1 MKSKTN
7 SLIKN
12 TLFLYILTFSNFLF
26 GLITLPYETRVLGPE
41 AFGLLG
47 FAAAFYTY
55 FYVIFDFGFILCGT
69 KMIAQ
74 NADSPKELEK
84 IVSGITIAKLILFAI
99 TTVLFLIICLS
110 IDMLADHLL
119 LLMLYLLYAGVTC
132 LIPDYLYR
140 GLENMKMITLR
151 TVLVRFVFTCLI
163 FIFLRRPDQVY
174 LIPLFNIVGTVFAL
188 VWIFYDI
195 KSNLKI
201 NIGFVSLKYVF
212 SLIKE
217 AFMYFTSRIAS
228 TVYSATNMIIL
239 GFVYPGSPLLGYY
252 TSVDKV
258 RALATQAAS
267 PVADSFYP
275 YMIRTKD
282 YRKLFKITA
291 LFECVII
298 LGCVILWIF
307 AKEFCA
313 IFFGHEYISAYSVL
327 RYTIPLM
334 TLILPNYMFG
344 FPALSPIGMS
354 KWANNSVIVAMV
366 NQIIGIAILFLSH
379 NLSVYSIIILTTISE
394 FICLSVRLF
403 AFVKG
408 CSYLKSEV

>member
-1 MKSKTN
+1 
-7 SLIKN
+7 
-12 TLFLYILTFSNFLF
+12 
-26 GLITLPYETRVLGPE
+26 
-41 AFGLLG
+41 
-47 FAAAFYTY
+47 
-55 FYVIFDFGFILCGT
+55 
-69 KMIAQ
+69 
-74 NADSPKELEK
+74 
-84 IVSGITIAKLILFAI
+84 
-99 TTVLFLIICLS
+99 
-110 IDMLADHLL
+110 
-119 LLMLYLLYAGVTC
+119 
-132 LIPDYLYR
+132 
-140 GLENMKMITLR
+140 MKMITLR

-201 NIGFVSLKYVF
+201 IIGFVSLKYVF

-298 LGCVILWIF
+298 FGCVILWIF
-307 AKEFCA
+307 AR
-313 IFFGHEYISAYSVL
+313 FGI
-327 RYTIPLM
+327 
-334 TLILPNYMFG
+334 
-344 FPALSPIGMS
+344 
-354 KWANNSVIVAMV
+354 
-366 NQIIGIAILFLSH
+366 
-379 NLSVYSIIILTTISE
+379 
-394 FICLSVRLF
+394 
-403 AFVKG
+403 
-408 CSYLKSEV
+408 

>member
-1 MKSKTN
+1 MNKGKA
-7 SLIKN
+7 SLLQN
-12 TLFLYILTFSNFLF
+12 TFFLYLITFSNYLF
-26 GLITLPYETRVLGPE
+26 GLITLPYETRILGPE

-69 KMIAQ
+69 KMITQ
-74 NADSPKELEK
+74 NADNPKALEK
-84 IVSGITIAKLILFAI
+84 IVSGITMAKIILFTI
-99 TTVLFLIICLS
+99 ISVVFLIICLS
-110 IDMLADHLL
+110 IDRLADNLL
-119 LLMLYLLYAGVTC
+119 LLMLYLVYAGLTC

-163 FIFLRRPDQVY
+163 FIFLRRPNQVY
-174 LIPLFNIVGTVFAL
+174 LIPLFNIVGTLFAL
-188 VWIFYDI
+188 IWIFYDI
-195 KSNLKI
+195 KTNLNIK
-201 NIGFVSLKYVF
+201 IGFVSLKYVF

-217 AFMYFTSRIAS
+217 AFMYFVSRIAS

-239 GFVYPGSPLLGYY
+239 GFLYPGNPLLGYY

-258 RALATQAAS
+258 RVLASQAAS

-298 LGCVILWIF
+298 LGCVLLWIF
-307 AKEFCA
+307 SKEFCT
-313 IFFGHEYISAYSVL
+313 IFFGHEYVCAYPIL
-327 RYTIPLM
+327 RCMIPLM
-334 TLILPNYMFG
+334 VLILPNYMLG

-354 KWANNSVIVAMV
+354 KWANNSVIIAMI

-379 NLSVYSIIILTTISE
+379 KLSVYSIIILTTVSE
-394 FICLSVRLF
+394 FICLMVRLL
-403 AFVKG
+403 VLIY
-408 CSYLKSEV
+408 SRKSI

>member
-1 MKSKTN
+1 MNKTKP
-7 SLIKN
+7 SLLQN
-12 TLFLYILTFSNFLF
+12 TFFLYLITFSNYLF
-26 GLITLPYETRVLGPE
+26 GLITLPYETRILGPE

-69 KMIAQ
+69 RMITQ
-74 NADSPKELEK
+74 NADNHSALEK
-84 IVSGITIAKLILFAI
+84 IVSGITMAKILLFAI
-99 TTVLFLIICLS
+99 TAVVFLIICLS
-110 IDMLADHLL
+110 IDRLADNLL
-119 LLMLYLLYAGVTC
+119 LLMLYLVYAGVTC

-163 FIFLRRPDQVY
+163 FIFLRRPEQVY
-174 LIPLFNIVGTVFAL
+174 LIPLFNIVGTMFAL
-188 VWIFYDI
+188 IWIFYDI
-195 KSNLKI
+195 RTNLKI
-201 NIGFVSLKYVF
+201 NIKIVPLKYVF
-212 SLIKE
+212 SLVKE

-258 RALATQAAS
+258 RVLASQAAS

-282 YRKLFKITA
+282 YHKLFKITA
-291 LFECVII
+291 LFECVIV
-298 LGCVILWIF
+298 LGCALLWVF
-307 AKEFCA
+307 AKEFCT
-313 IFFGHEYISAYSVL
+313 IFFGQEYLSAYSIL
-327 RYTIPLM
+327 RCTIPLM
-334 TLILPNYMFG
+334 ALILPNYMLG

-354 KWANNSVIVAMV
+354 KWANNSVIIAMV
-366 NQIIGIAILFLSH
+366 NQLIGIAILFLSH

-394 FICLSVRLF
+394 FICLMVRTAALIHGR
-403 AFVKG
+403 KH
-408 CSYLKSEV
+408 SNK